1 MNKLVILREEETNAY
16 YDPNKAGNG
25 GGYHQPEYLFRYG
38 SWNGYFRN
46 TSCGGFGTRYYLKM
60 EDGKHTFFASWGS
73 MYNDIDSNFPEEF
86 PEPDF
91 YTDFKNQYG
100 VKIPTEYYAMQ
111 KRYYNS
117 SYSLEEYL
125 EYGQPNIVAW
135 NNDRLRR
142 EKSLK
147 EEYGDAY

>member
-1 MNKLVILREEETNAY
+1 MNKLVILREEEINDH

-25 GGYHQPEYLFRYG
+25 GGYHQPEYHFQYG

-73 MYNDIDSNFPEEF
+73 MNDYSDSNFPEEF

-91 YTDFKNQYG
+91 YTDFQNTYKT
-100 VKIPTEYYAMQ
+100 KIPTEYQAMQ
-111 KRYYNS
+111 EYYRAKDR
-117 SYSLEEYL
+117 SLDEYI
-125 EYGQPNIVAW
+125 EHGQPNLVAW

-142 EKSLK
+142 EKALK